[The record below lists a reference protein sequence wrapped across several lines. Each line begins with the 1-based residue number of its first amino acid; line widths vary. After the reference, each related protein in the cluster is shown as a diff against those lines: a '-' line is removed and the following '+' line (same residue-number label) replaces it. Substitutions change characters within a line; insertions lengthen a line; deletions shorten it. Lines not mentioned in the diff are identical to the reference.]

1 MYRWQNRLKNEGLTT
16 TLRLELR
23 ELLSPKVMLRRPF
36 RYSEDDSSSTDE
48 PLRIKQLVDWELVL
62 TADYVRSTLFDLADE
77 SWKSSLPYLLEDFQQ
92 LLRDAL
98 DLLRELGESDDR
110 HDRSHWDLP
119 SITPHWQ
126 NRGSAIG

>member
-1 MYRWQNRLKNEGLTT
+1 
-16 TLRLELR
+16 
-23 ELLSPKVMLRRPF
+23 MLRRPF

-98 DLLRELGESDDR
+98 DLLRSWESPTIVTTAR
-110 HDRSHWDLP
+110 IGICRP
-119 SITPHWQ
+119 SLCTG
-126 NRGSAIG
+126 RTGGSAIG

>member
-1 MYRWQNRLKNEGLTT
+1 
-16 TLRLELR
+16 
-23 ELLSPKVMLRRPF
+23 VMLRRPF

-110 HDRSHWDLP
+110 HDRSHWDL
-119 SITPHWQ
+119 
-126 NRGSAIG
+126 

>member
-1 MYRWQNRLKNEGLTT
+1 LDLYRWQNRLKNEGLTT

-62 TADYVRSTLFDLADE
+62 TADYGRSTLFDLADE
-77 SWKSSLPYLLEDFQQ
+77 SWKSSLPYLLED
-92 LLRDAL
+92 
-98 DLLRELGESDDR
+98 
-110 HDRSHWDLP
+110 
-119 SITPHWQ
+119 
-126 NRGSAIG
+126 